1 MSSDLKILIC
11 DDDPAIRDSLSY
23 LLKKSGYLVESVDSP
38 NEYLK
43 RIRARTYLLVL
54 LDMNFTMSISGNEGL
69 ELLQK
74 TRVLSPDTPV
84 ILITAWGSVDLAVQG
99 MKLGAADFV
108 TKPWQNQHLL
118 RAIETSIALA
128 AHREIKSSTKES
140 TNYKAGFENIIG
152 KDPQLIEILELVKKV
167 ASTHAPVLISGESG
181 TGKELIAEAI
191 HKLSPRNSHPF
202 IKVNLGGISTQ
213 LFESEMFGHR
223 KGAYTDAIA
232 DRIGRF
238 EMAHEGTLFL
248 DEIGELDLSSQVK
261 LLRVLQD
268 HTFEVL
274 GDSQAKTVN
283 VRIVSAT
290 NRQLK
295 DLVDA
300 RTFREDLLYRI
311 NLICIDLP
319 PLRNRRGDIP
329 LLARHFSTQAIVSFN
344 LPEKELTQGALDCLS
359 SQPWKGNIREL
370 KNTIERSILLSSGE
384 QIREEDIMAAM
395 KDSLE
400 KPCQKSPKKKIAR
413 TLEESEIQMI
423 VEAISIHG
431 ENLSNVAKTL
441 GISRSTLYRKMKKYG
456 IHPGYEE

>member
-23 LLKKSGYLVESVDSP
+23 LLKKSGYSVDSAESP
-38 NEYLK
+38 TEYLE
-43 RIRARTYLLVL
+43 RIRAKHYQLVL

-74 TRVLSPDTPV
+74 TSVLSPGTPV

-99 MKLGAADFV
+99 MKLGAADFI

-128 AHREIKSSTKES
+128 GHRKTKASTKE
-140 TNYKAGFENIIG
+140 NNAHMAGFESIIG
-152 KDPQLIEILELVKKV
+152 NDPQLIEILKLVKRV

-191 HKLSPRNSHPF
+191 HNLSLRKSQPF

-223 KGAYTDAIA
+223 KGAFTDAIA

-238 EMAHEGTLFL
+238 ELAHQGTLFL

-274 GDSQAKTVN
+274 GDSLAKTVN

-295 DLVDA
+295 DLIDD

-329 LLARHFSTQAIVSFN
+329 LLARHFASKAVESFN
-344 LPEKELTQGALDCLS
+344 LTEKELTPGALDWLCC
-359 SQPWKGNIREL
+359 QPWKGNIREL
-370 KNTIERSILLSSGE
+370 KNTVERSMLLSSGD
-384 QIREEDIMAAM
+384 QITEEDTRAAM

-400 KPCQKSPKKKIAR
+400 KPGNDAPEKKIAR
-413 TLEESEIQMI
+413 TLEESEIQQI
-423 VEAISIHG
+423 SEAISIHG
-431 ENLSNVAKTL
+431 NNLSKVAKTL
-441 GISRSTLYRKMKKYG
+441 GISRSTLYRKMKKYR

>member
-1 MSSDLKILIC
+1 MSSDIKILIC

-23 LLKKSGYLVESVDSP
+23 LLKKSGYSVESVDSP
-38 NEYLK
+38 KEYLE
-43 RIRARTYLLVL
+43 RIRARPYLLVL
-54 LDMNFTMSISGNEGL
+54 LDMNFTISISGNEGL

-74 TRVLSPDTPV
+74 TRVLSPGTPV

-128 AHREIKSSTKES
+128 GHHKTKASTKE
-140 TNYKAGFENIIG
+140 NNAHMAGFENIIG
-152 KDPQLIEILELVKKV
+152 KDPQLIEILDLVKRV

-191 HKLSPRNSHPF
+191 HNLSLRKSQPF

-223 KGAYTDAIA
+223 KGAFTDAIA

-238 EMAHEGTLFL
+238 ELAHQGTLFL

-268 HTFEVL
+268 NTFEVL

-295 DLVDA
+295 DLVDD
-300 RTFREDLLYRI
+300 RVFREDLLYRI

-329 LLARHFSTQAIVSFN
+329 LLARHFASEAVESFN
-344 LPEKELTQGALDCLS
+344 LPEKELTQGALDWLS
-359 SQPWKGNIREL
+359 YQPWKGNIREL
-370 KNTIERSILLSSGE
+370 KNTIERSLLLSSGNK
-384 QIREEDIMAAM
+384 ITEEDTRAAM
-395 KDSLE
+395 KDSLGKPGHKSSE
-400 KPCQKSPKKKIAR
+400 KKTAR
-413 TLEESEIQMI
+413 TLEESEIQLI
-423 VEAISIHG
+423 GEAISIHG
-431 ENLSNVAKTL
+431 DNLSKVAKTL